1 MCNPCHWLNWS
12 CIWRQDNKK
21 NCTCY
26 FCQRGKIS
34 CSVDPAYA
42 EAGPSKKVRLAKG
55 KEKAWETEPEMEDEV
70 VTGPLVRERI
80 LAGLLGE
87 QRLYNTKLLGEI
99 SQICRALFQM
109 GKMLKG
115 LAHNTND
122 IVDHVLSKE
131 DDNGRRIV
139 GGAIINVDEE
149 QGVEVKAGKE
159 AEGENGAEVEGEK
172 EAEVADGADETLP

>member
-1 MCNPCHWLNWS
+1 MHGGPGQC
-12 CIWRQDNKK
+12 
-21 NCTCY
+21 
-26 FCQRGKIS
+26 GGG
-34 CSVDPAYA
+34 SV
-42 EAGPSKKVRLAKG
+42 KKVRVAKG
-55 KEKAWETEPEMEDEV
+55 KEKAWEMEPETEDKV
-70 VTGPLVRERI
+70 VAGPSVREKI
-80 LAGLLGE
+80 LADLLEE
-87 QRLYNTKLLGEI
+87 QWLHNTKLLGEI
-99 SQICRALFQM
+99 SQIRRALFQM